1 MLNYQRVNAMCK
13 YLNMPPHASSWLL
26 RLQHRWQL
34 LNYQRFIINWPS
46 TLVIKHGNGRFPIT
60 ETICTDMIFASKGPF
75 IIWAPTCNQFVWHIT
90 LYGSEIHVIRKI
102 IYGNLRLQIILLPL
116 KHDLNMLVIP
126 PVSPNKAA
134 IFATKGSPPCRS
146 WNTGVLRQR
155 RLCVSPREGS
165 QGSLRDMFHHS
176 FVGPISL
183 DDNAW

>member
-1 MLNYQRVNAMCK
+1 MAMEDS
-13 YLNMPPHASSWLL
+13 L
-26 RLQHRWQL
+26 
-34 LNYQRFIINWPS
+34 F
-46 TLVIKHGNGRFPIT
+46 T
-60 ETICTDMIFASKGPF
+60 ENIYTDMIFVSKAPF
-75 IIWAPTCNQFVWHIT
+75 IIEAPTCNQFVWHIT

-116 KHDLNMLVIP
+116 KHDKNKENVKVGYTP
-126 PVSPNKAA
+126 RVSPNKAA

-165 QGSLRDMFHHS
+165 QGSLRYMFHHG
-176 FVGPISL
+176 FVGPIGL